1 VAVLFHLQIVVSPF
15 VWGSKQAAA
24 YHPQVASHWSRY
36 EQSAERLDE
45 PCIRTMRYGPNL
57 PNKRGCW
64 ALTIEAN
71 RNIKYGREARPY
83 EINGKGRDKRLL
95 SSSETPSRQDTRA
108 VDEGGELRAHQ
119 QSARQAAT
127 PSASAKRPA
136 NSIFGAIGSGTRTHA
151 VLDTHARPSHVF
163 AHGS

>member
-15 VWGSKQAAA
+15 VWRSKQAAA
-24 YHPQVASHWSRY
+24 YHQQVASHWSRY

-83 EINGKGRDKRLL
+83 EINGKVGISDSKLCQDITQLIRDIE
-95 SSSETPSRQDTRA
+95 SAEHPS
-108 VDEGGELRAHQ
+108 GG
-119 QSARQAAT
+119 
-127 PSASAKRPA
+127 
-136 NSIFGAIGSGTRTHA
+136 
-151 VLDTHARPSHVF
+151 
-163 AHGS
+163 